1 MHCKNIDTSQP
12 IFSLA
17 SGSLPSAVAIIKLSG
32 KDSFQIA
39 KKLFYQNELLE
50 EKRSILHG
58 YLKNLQ
64 GDIIDQIVLLTFVAP
79 HSHTGENVIEFHCHG
94 SKTIVESL
102 EYDLIQLGA
111 RPAEKGEFSYRA
123 FLNGKMSALE
133 LDTLAD
139 IFLSQDQ
146 KDLKDIYTRENNSI
160 RFPINKIRDLLI
172 KVQAILD
179 TAIDFTE
186 EYSEVV
192 IQAFAPLELAIH
204 ESSVV
209 IQRYEALK
217 MGKNIPRIVIA
228 GRPNSGKSSLF
239 NSILCRDRSIVHNE
253 AGTTRDVVE
262 EDIRLE
268 GKTWKLVDTAGIRAN
283 VLGPEAIGIEYSEKY
298 LSVSQFWLL
307 VVDGTIGL
315 QKEDDILL
323 SKYKTVPHLI
333 LWNKK
338 DDPKYQTPTPPFR
351 ENILEISAKNNEGL
365 DFLLKEL
372 KARCVIETGYSEF
385 LPTAQQTAKLK
396 LFFEEA
402 SQFKKDLASQE
413 LPEYLSEKNR
423 KLINILDGVIS
434 EIDPEQVL
442 ERVFNEF
449 CIGK

>member
-17 SGSLPSAVAIIKLSG
+17 SGSLPSAVAIVKLSG

-39 KKLFYQNELLE
+39 KKLFFQSEPFE
-50 EKRSILHG
+50 EKRNILHG
-58 YLKNLQ
+58 ELRSLK
-64 GDIIDQIVLLTFVAP
+64 GDLIDQIVLLTFVAP

-102 EYDLIQLGA
+102 SSNLIELGA

-123 FLNGKMSALE
+123 FLNGKMSARE

-139 IFLSQDQ
+139 VFLSQDQ
-146 KDLKDIYTRENNSI
+146 KDLKDIYSRENNSI
-160 RFPINKIRDLLI
+160 RFPIDKIRELLI
-172 KVQAILD
+172 KTQAILD
-179 TAIDFTE
+179 TSIDFTE

-192 IQAFAPLELAIH
+192 SQAFAPLELAIH
-204 ESSVV
+204 DSSVV

-217 MGKNIPRIVIA
+217 KGKNTPRIVIA

-239 NSILCRDRSIVHNE
+239 NSILCHDRSIVHNE

-262 EDIRLE
+262 EEILLNN
-268 GKTWKLVDTAGIRAN
+268 KPWKLVDTAGIRNN
-283 VLGPEAIGIEYSEKY
+283 VVGPEAIGIEYSEKY

-307 VVDGTIGL
+307 VIDGTVGL

-323 SKYKTVPHLI
+323 SKYKTIPHLI

-338 DDPKYQTPTPPFR
+338 DDPKYHTPPPPLR
-351 ENILEISAKNNEGL
+351 ENVLEISAMNNDGL
-365 DFLLKEL
+365 DLLLKEL
-372 KARCVIETGYSEF
+372 NLRCVIETGYSEF

-396 LFFEEA
+396 FFFEEA
-402 SQFKKDLASQE
+402 SQFKKDLEAQE

-423 KLINILDGVIS
+423 KLINILEGVIS

-442 ERVFNEF
+442 DRVFNEF